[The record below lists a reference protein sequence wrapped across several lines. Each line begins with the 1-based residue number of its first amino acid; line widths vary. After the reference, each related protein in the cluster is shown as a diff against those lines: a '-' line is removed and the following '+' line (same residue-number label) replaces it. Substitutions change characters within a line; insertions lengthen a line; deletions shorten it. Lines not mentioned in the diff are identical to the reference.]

1 MVIEI
6 DMPRNVRSS
15 GLFATGLACCLAAA
29 AQQTVSPSC
38 WAFFQGETPA
48 AAAPQGQGGPP
59 GGGFPGGGFPG
70 GGFPGGGFPGG
81 GPGGG
86 FPGGGRGGRGGG
98 FGEVWVF
105 DLLGRDAVRTE
116 LNLTETQKTKLEE
129 IAKPFEEERR
139 GLRGMFQGMRNPEEF
154 QTRMEEMRKKQ
165 DEIRKKADEQ
175 VNEVLTSTQ
184 FTRYRQIFLQSLGTS
199 ALSRDDV
206 AEDLKLTED
215 QKAQLKKVQDDFRA
229 KQQQMGFFGA
239 PEERQKLGEE
249 RDAALKAVL
258 TADQQKDWDAKLG
271 TKFDGDSAGGP
282 PQTAGRGPGAAGGRG
297 EEAAPR
303 RRDRR
308 QVEGE
313 AGGPAVAD
321 FSSRGTPGKPRE
333 EVSTDQP
340 PEGGGKGDAKADDEE
355 VRISFK
361 FQFAPWDQVL
371 KLFAETAKLSLD
383 MNEVP
388 TGTFNY
394 FDDREYTVP
403 EALDILNGYLL
414 RKGFVLIFRD
424 RFLVVWNLD
433 DAPPPNLIPQ
443 VTPEELAK
451 RGKNELMSVVI
462 PLKGTDAKTA
472 AEDIRELIGPQGK
485 VIPLPKINRLFVTD
499 VGSNLRK
506 ILELLEGL
514 GNVEDSKNS
523 FRQFQFKHITALE
536 AERTLRDLF
545 ALPARTTST
554 RMTSAAPAARGAAP
568 AQPQQPQMPQMQ
580 FGGGWGGGPPGG
592 GWGGGGWGGGGG
604 GGEWWR
610 RREEGRGGDRG
621 GDNNPQQQ
629 QQQQQQQQAQNAAAL
644 AAAKIQ
650 LTADM
655 RTNSLLV
662 TAGTEDMA
670 LIEKTIESIDVEE
683 SADQVARQGAKQP
696 QLEVYPL
703 NAADPRMVVDMLNAT
718 VPGLVIYE
726 DLKTRRIN
734 VYASPSDQQQVRAI
748 IKQLDGGAGESVTV
762 VNLRKIDPVAAA
774 TSLRSLFGASS
785 TDGPSIEA
793 DAVGR
798 RLMVRGSPEQVAEI
812 RKVLNQLGEDGE
824 GTGRRESSGGPIRT
838 LDMGGRSA
846 EDILSLLEKVLPPSE
861 RNTIRIVRPGN
872 GGNPLFRGSGNNR
885 PGQSENEMFDRKLPP
900 RSAPADSGSG
910 SPSRNTTRPG
920 SATGTSDKSI
930 DDWARELDELLEE
943 NEERPA
949 SRASGSDRRA
959 TQNGRGKPPFLLTA
973 QTGDDDGER
982 PAPARKRS
990 ADQEGGSIQVTTEG
1004 GKLILSGD
1012 DLEALDRLEGFLQQ
1026 MIERVP
1032 DNKNRWTVYYLRA
1045 ADATEAATML
1055 GALFPQGSVTQTASQ
1070 NSGLFG
1076 NFAGGLSSLGG
1087 SLVDMSG
1094 MGKSQPLRIIPE
1106 LRSNAL
1112 FISGPAD
1119 QVNDIMAA
1127 LEVLD
1132 TNELPESAKD
1142 RVPRMIPVEVADV
1155 TEVASIIR
1163 EVFREQ
1169 MDATGGNPL
1178 AALARGGG
1186 GGGFNPLAM
1195 MLGGGQPQGRQ
1206 QRGLQLTLGVDERTN
1221 TLIVSSSE
1229 QLFKQVEQL
1238 VKAIDQSARD
1248 ANNTVRVV
1256 TLSNSNT
1263 AVAGQALSSLL
1274 GKVKVNQNQANTGRR
1289 AAGPEAPGGFGR
1301 GGGPFGNGQAIPGMM
1316 GVNPAAMGMGM
1327 GLPGGMGRG
1336 GMGGGGFGGGNRGGM
1351 GGGGFGGGFGGGGM
1365 GGGGMGGGGNRGGG
1379 RGR

>member
-1 MVIEI
+1 MQ
-6 DMPRNVRSS
+6 RAACSS
-15 GLFATGLACCLAAA
+15 RVMWFRLVWGSALMWQLADIRPAYAY
-29 AQQTVSPSC
+29 
-38 WAFFQGETPA
+38 FQGNEPTGPGA
-48 AAAPQGQGGPP
+48 RQGQPENSGRPQGEAGPPAGTGGPPPGGFGGGPP
-59 GGGFPGGGFPG
+59 GGFGGGF
-70 GGFPGGGFPGG
+70 
-81 GPGGG
+81 
-86 FPGGGRGGRGGG
+86 GGGRGGRGG

-105 DLLGRDAVRTE
+105 DLLARDTVRAE
-116 LNLTETQKTKLEE
+116 LNLTDSQKSKLEAA
-129 IAKPFEEERR
+129 AKPFEEERR
-139 GLRGMFQGMRNPEEF
+139 NLRGMFQGMRSPDEF

-165 DEIRKKADEQ
+165 EELRKKADEQ
-175 VNEVLTSTQ
+175 INEVLTSTQ

-199 ALSRDDV
+199 ALARDEV
-206 AEDLKLTED
+206 ADDLKLSDE

-229 KQQQMGFFGA
+229 KQQQLGFLGS

-271 TKFDGDSAGGP
+271 PKFDADGTAAAS
-282 PQTAGRGPGAAGGRG
+282 QTAGRAGSGRA
-297 EEAAPR
+297 EEPAPR

-308 QVEGE
+308 QVESE
-313 AGGPAVAD
+313 SGGPAVAD
-321 FSSRGTPGKPRE
+321 FSSRATPGKPRE
-333 EVSTDQP
+333 EASTDQP
-340 PEGGGKGDAKADDEE
+340 PSEDKEVDPAD
-355 VRISFK
+355 VRMSFK

-371 KLFAETAKLSLD
+371 KLFAETARLSLD

-394 FDDREYTVP
+394 YDDREYTVP

-433 DAPPPNLIPQ
+433 DPPPPNLVPQ
-443 VTPEELAK
+443 ITSEELAK
-451 RGKNELMSVVI
+451 RGKNELLSIVI
-462 PLKGTDAKTA
+462 PLKGTDASTA
-472 AEDIRELIGPQGK
+472 AEDIKELIGPQGK
-485 VIPLPKINRLFVTD
+485 VVPLPKINRLFVTD
-499 VGSNLRK
+499 IGANLRK

-514 GNVEDSKNS
+514 GNVEESKNS
-523 FRQFQFKHITALE
+523 FRQFRFKHITAIE
-536 AERTLRDLF
+536 AEKTLRDLF
-545 ALPARTTST
+545 ALPSRMAST

-568 AQPQQPQMPQMQ
+568 AQPQPQQPQQPQFN
-580 FGGGWGGGPPGG
+580 FGQGGWGGG
-592 GWGGGGWGGGGG
+592 GWGGGGWGGGG

-621 GDNNPQQQ
+621 GDNNNSQQQ

-650 LTADM
+650 LTADL

-662 TAGTEDMA
+662 TAGNEDMA

-683 SADQVARQGAKQP
+683 SPDQVARQGANQP

-734 VYASPSDQQQVRAI
+734 IYASPADHQQVRAI
-748 IKQLDGGAGESVTV
+748 IKQLDGGAGDSVTV

-774 TSLRSLFGASS
+774 TSLRSLFGANSS
-785 TDGPSIEA
+785 DGPSIEA
-793 DAVGR
+793 DAVGK

-812 RKVLNQLGEDGE
+812 RKVLSQLGEDGE
-824 GTGRRESSGGPIRT
+824 GGSRRESSGSPIRT

-846 EDILSLLEKVLPPSE
+846 EEMLSLIERILPPSE
-861 RNTIRIVRPGN
+861 RSTIRIVRPSG
-872 GGNPLFRGSGNNR
+872 GGNPLFRGSGTNR
-885 PGQSENEMFDRKLPP
+885 PGSPENEMFDRKVPP
-900 RSAPADSGSG
+900 KTPAENPQGTSPRAPGTGPSAATSDDADSIE
-910 SPSRNTTRPG
+910 
-920 SATGTSDKSI
+920 DL
-930 DDWARELDELLEE
+930 ARELDELLENAE
-943 NEERPA
+943 PKPRRSNP
-949 SRASGSDRRA
+949 DRRA
-959 TQNGRGKPPFLLTA
+959 TATPVPQGQIRLTA
-973 QTGDDDGER
+973 QEAEQPEAAPR
-982 PAPARKRS
+982 REPARS
-990 ADQEGGSIQVTTEG
+990 AQGGEIRVTTEG
-1004 GKLILSGD
+1004 GKLVLSGD

-1026 MIERVP
+1026 VIESAP

-1045 ADATEAATML
+1045 ADATETATML
-1055 GALFPQGSVTQTASQ
+1055 GALFPQGSVTQTATQSG
-1070 NSGLFG
+1070 GLFG
-1076 NFAGGLSSLGG
+1076 NLTGGLSSLGG

-1112 FISGPAD
+1112 FISGPSD

-1163 EVFREQ
+1163 EVYKEQ
-1169 MDATGGNPL
+1169 LDPVGGNPL
-1178 AALARGGG
+1178 AALARGGGG

-1206 QRGLQLTLGVDERTN
+1206 QRGIQLTLGIDERTN

-1229 QLFKQVEQL
+1229 QLFRQVEQL
-1238 VKAIDQSARD
+1238 VQAIDQSARE
-1248 ANNTVRVV
+1248 ANSTVRVV
-1256 TLSNSNT
+1256 TLNSSNT

-1274 GKVKVNQNQANTGRR
+1274 GKVKVNQNQANNSRR
-1289 AAGPEAPGGFGR
+1289 PAGPEAPGGFGR
-1301 GGGPFGNGQAIPGMM
+1301 GGGPFGNGQAIPGM
-1316 GVNPAAMGMGM
+1316 GFNPAQMGGMGM
-1327 GLPGGMGRG
+1327 GIPGAMGRG
-1336 GMGGGGFGGGNRGGM
+1336 GAGFGGGGFGGGGFGGGGFGGGNRGGM
-1351 GGGGFGGGFGGGGM
+1351 GGGGFGGM
-1365 GGGGMGGGGNRGGG
+1365 GGGNRGGG
-1379 RGR
+1379 AGMGGGNRGGGGRGR

>member
-1 MVIEI
+1 MHRAACSSRVMWFRLVWGWALLWQLA
-6 DMPRNVRSS
+6 DPRP
-15 GLFATGLACCLAAA
+15 ACAFYQGNDGDNGG
-29 AQQTVSPSC
+29 AQQAQPANTGRP
-38 WAFFQGETPA
+38 QGEAGP
-48 AAAPQGQGGPP
+48 PGGFQGGPP
-59 GGGFPGGGFPG
+59 GGFGGGPPGGFGGGF
-70 GGFPGGGFPGG
+70 
-81 GPGGG
+81 
-86 FPGGGRGGRGGG
+86 GGGRGGRGG

-105 DLLGRDAVRTE
+105 DLLARDNVRAE
-116 LNLTETQKTKLEE
+116 LNLTDSQKAKLEE
-129 IAKPFEEERR
+129 AAKPFEEERR
-139 GLRGMFQGMRNPEEF
+139 NLRGLFQGMRSPDEF

-165 DEIRKKADEQ
+165 EELRKKADEQ

-199 ALSRDDV
+199 ALTRDDV
-206 AEDLKLTED
+206 ADDLKLTDD
-215 QKAQLKKVQDDFRA
+215 QKAQLKKVQDEFRT
-229 KQQQMGFFGA
+229 KQQQLGFLGS

-258 TADQQKDWDAKLG
+258 TADQQKDWDSRLG
-271 TKFDGDSAGGP
+271 PKFESDGGSSGS
-282 PQTAGRGPGAAGGRG
+282 QTAGRSGAGRS
-297 EEAAPR
+297 EEPAPR

-308 QVEGE
+308 QVDSE

-321 FSSRGTPGKPRE
+321 FSSRATPGKPRE
-333 EVSTDQP
+333 EVSADQP
-340 PEGGGKGDAKADDEE
+340 PAEEKKVDPAE
-355 VRISFK
+355 VRMSFK

-371 KLFAETAKLSLD
+371 KLFAETAQLSLD

-394 FDDREYTVP
+394 YDDREYTVP

-433 DAPPPNLIPQ
+433 DPPPPNLVPQ
-443 VTPEELAK
+443 VTAEELAK
-451 RGKNELMSVVI
+451 RGKNELMSIVI
-462 PLKGTDAKTA
+462 PLKGTDASTA
-472 AEDIRELIGPQGK
+472 AEDIKELIGPQGK
-485 VIPLPKINRLFVTD
+485 VVPLPKINRLFVTD
-499 VGSNLRK
+499 IGSNLRK

-514 GNVEDSKNS
+514 GNVEESKNS
-523 FRQFQFKHITALE
+523 FRQFRFKYITALE
-536 AERTLRDLF
+536 AEKTLRDLF
-545 ALPARTTST
+545 ALPSRMAST
-554 RMTSAAPAARGAAP
+554 RMTSAAPASRGATPAP
-568 AQPQQPQMPQMQ
+568 QQPQPQQPQ
-580 FGGGWGGGPPGG
+580 FGFGQGGWGGGGPFGG
-592 GWGGGGWGGGGG
+592 GWGGGGWGGGGGG

-621 GDNNPQQQ
+621 ADNNPQQ

-650 LTADM
+650 LTADL

-662 TAGTEDMA
+662 TAGNEDMA

-683 SADQVARQGAKQP
+683 SPDQVARQGANQP

-734 VYASPSDQQQVRAI
+734 IYASPADHQQVRAI

-774 TSLRSLFGASS
+774 TSLRSLFGANSA
-785 TDGPSIEA
+785 DGPSIEA
-793 DAVGR
+793 DAVGK

-812 RKVLNQLGEDGE
+812 RKVLTQLGEDGE
-824 GTGRRESSGGPIRT
+824 GGGRRESSGSPIRT

-846 EDILSLLEKVLPPSE
+846 EEMLSLIERILPPSE
-861 RNTIRIVRPGN
+861 RSTIRIVRPSG
-872 GGNPLFRGSGNNR
+872 GGNPLFRGSGTNR
-885 PGQSENEMFDRKLPP
+885 PGSPENELFDRKVLPKTPAETP
-900 RSAPADSGSG
+900 RETTPRGAGRGPGATSEDSGS
-910 SPSRNTTRPG
+910 
-920 SATGTSDKSI
+920 I
-930 DDWARELDELLEE
+930 DDLARELDELLEDSDA
-943 NEERPA
+943 RPRRP
-949 SRASGSDRRA
+949 SSDRRA
-959 TQNGRGKPPFLLTA
+959 TSTSSGQGRIRLTA
-973 QTGDDDGER
+973 QDAEESPTASRRE
-982 PAPARKRS
+982 PARS
-990 ADQEGGSIQVTTEG
+990 AGGGEIRVTTEG
-1004 GKLILSGD
+1004 GKLVLSGD

-1026 MIERVP
+1026 VIESAP
-1032 DNKNRWTVYYLRA
+1032 DNKTRWTVYYLRA
-1045 ADATEAATML
+1045 ADATETATML
-1055 GALFPQGSVTQTASQ
+1055 GALFPQGSVTQTATQSG
-1070 NSGLFG
+1070 GLFG
-1076 NFAGGLSSLGG
+1076 NLGGGLSSLGG
-1087 SLVDMSG
+1087 SLLDMSG

-1112 FISGPAD
+1112 FISGPSE

-1142 RVPRMIPVEVADV
+1142 RVPRMIPVEIADV
-1155 TEVASIIR
+1155 TEVASIIK
-1163 EVFREQ
+1163 EVYKEQ
-1169 MDATGGNPL
+1169 MDPVGGNPL
-1178 AALARGGG
+1178 AALARGGGGG

-1206 QRGLQLTLGVDERTN
+1206 QRGIQLTLGIDERTN

-1229 QLFKQVEQL
+1229 QLFRQVEQL
-1238 VKAIDQSARD
+1238 VQAIDQSARD

-1256 TLSNSNT
+1256 TLNNSNT

-1274 GKVKVNQNQANTGRR
+1274 GKVKVNQNQANNSRR
-1289 AAGPEAPGGFGR
+1289 PAGPEAPGGFGR
-1301 GGGPFGNGQAIPGMM
+1301 GGGPFGNGQGIPGM
-1316 GVNPAAMGMGM
+1316 GFNPAQMGGMGI
-1327 GLPGGMGRG
+1327 PGMGRG
-1336 GMGGGGFGGGNRGGM
+1336 GAGFGGGGLGGGGFGGGGFGGGGFGGGNRGG
-1351 GGGGFGGGFGGGGM
+1351 GGFGGM
-1365 GGGGMGGGGNRGGG
+1365 GGGGMGGGNRGGGG

>member
-1 MVIEI
+1 
-6 DMPRNVRSS
+6 MPRNARSS
-15 GLFATGLACCLAAA
+15 SLLATGLACCLAATV
-29 AQQTVSPSC
+29 QQTLSRPC
-38 WAFFQGETPA
+38 WAFFQGDSPA
-48 AAAPQGQGGPP
+48 ASAPQGQGGPPGGGP

-70 GGFPGGGFPGG
+70 GGGPGGGF
-81 GPGGG
+81 PGGG
-86 FPGGGRGGRGGG
+86 FPGGGRGGRGG

-116 LNLTETQKTKLEE
+116 LNLTESQKSKLEE
-129 IAKPFEEERR
+129 VAKPIEEERR
-139 GLRGMFQGMRNPEEF
+139 GLRNLFQGMRNPEEF

-165 DEIRKKADEQ
+165 EELRKKADEQ

-184 FTRYRQIFLQSLGTS
+184 FARYRQIFLQSLGTS

-206 AEDLKLTED
+206 AEDLKLTDD
-215 QKAQLKKVQDDFRA
+215 QKAQMKKVQDDFRA
-229 KQQQMGFFGA
+229 KMQQMGFFGA
-239 PEERQKLGEE
+239 PEERQKLNEE

-271 TKFDGDSAGGP
+271 TKFEGEGSSGA
-282 PQTAGRGPGAAGGRG
+282 PQTAGRGTSGRT
-297 EEAAPR
+297 EEPAPR

-308 QVEGE
+308 QVETE

-321 FSSRGTPGKPRE
+321 FSSRATPGKPRE
-333 EVSTDQP
+333 ELSTDQP
-340 PEGGGKGDAKADDEE
+340 PVGDAKPDDGE

-394 FDDREYTVP
+394 FDDREYTVS

-433 DAPPPNLIPQ
+433 DPPPPNLVPQ

-506 ILELLEGL
+506 IFELLEGL

-523 FRQFQFKHITALE
+523 FRQFQFKYITALE

-545 ALPARTTST
+545 ALPSRMTST

-568 AQPQQPQMPQMQ
+568 AQPQQPQPQQPQ
-580 FGGGWGGGPPGG
+580 FQFGQGGWGGPFGGGGWGGQ
-592 GWGGGGWGGGGG
+592 GWGGGGGG

-621 GDNNPQQQ
+621 GDNNNN

-644 AAAKIQ
+644 ASAKIQ

-662 TAGTEDMA
+662 TASPEDLA

-683 SADQVARQGAKQP
+683 SPDQVARQGAKQP

-703 NAADPRMVVDMLNAT
+703 NAADPRMVVDMLNVT

-734 VYASPSDQQQVRAI
+734 VYGSPSDQQQVRAI

-774 TSLRSLFGASS
+774 TSLRSLFGANSA
-785 TDGPSIEA
+785 DGPSIEA

-812 RKVLNQLGEDGE
+812 RKVLTQLGEDGE

-846 EDILSLLEKVLPPSE
+846 DDILSLIEKVLPPGE
-861 RNTIRIVRPGN
+861 RNAIRIVRPGD

-885 PGQSENEMFDRKLPP
+885 PGRPENEIFDRRVPP
-900 RSAPADSGSG
+900 KSAPSEGGANAPARSGTGPGNAAGKSG
-910 SPSRNTTRPG
+910 E
-920 SATGTSDKSI
+920 SI
-930 DDWARELDELLEE
+930 DDLARELDELLDDK
-943 NEERPA
+943 EERPA
-949 SRASGSDRRA
+949 PRPDRRA
-959 TQNGRGKPPFLLTA
+959 TRNARVATPILLTA
-973 QTGDDDGER
+973 QDAVDDREDER
-982 PAPARKRS
+982 PAPARQRNVE
-990 ADQEGGSIQVTTEG
+990 QGGGSPIQITSEG

-1032 DNKNRWTVYYLRA
+1032 DNKTRWTVYYLRA

-1055 GALFPQGSVTQTASQ
+1055 GALFPQGSVTQTATQ

-1076 NFAGGLSSLGG
+1076 NLTGGLSSLGG

-1112 FISGPAD
+1112 FISGPTE

-1142 RVPRMIPVEVADV
+1142 RVPRMIPVEVADA

-1169 MDATGGNPL
+1169 MDANGGNPL

-1195 MLGGGQPQGRQ
+1195 MLGGGGQPQGRQ

-1229 QLFKQVEQL
+1229 QLFRQVEQL
-1238 VKAIDQSARD
+1238 VKAIDQSARE

-1274 GKVKVNQNQANTGRR
+1274 GKVKVNQNQANSGRR
-1289 AAGPEAPGGFGR
+1289 APGPEAPGGFGR

-1316 GVNPAAMGMGM
+1316 GMNPAAMGMGMGM

-1336 GMGGGGFGGGNRGGM
+1336 APGGNFGGGGFGGGNRGGM
-1351 GGGGFGGGFGGGGM
+1351 GGGGFGGFGGGGGGM
-1365 GGGGMGGGGNRGGG
+1365 GGGNRGGGGG

>member
-1 MVIEI
+1 M
-6 DMPRNVRSS
+6 DRAACSS
-15 GLFATGLACCLAAA
+15 RVLWFRLVCCLALLWQVADLRPA
-29 AQQTVSPSC
+29 CAY
-38 WAFFQGETPA
+38 FQGNDGNGGEARQGQPENA
-48 AAAPQGQGGPP
+48 GRPQGEGGPP
-59 GGGFPGGGFPG
+59 GGFGGGPPGGFGGGPPGGFGGGF
-70 GGFPGGGFPGG
+70 
-81 GPGGG
+81 
-86 FPGGGRGGRGGG
+86 GGGRGGRGG

-105 DLLGRDAVRTE
+105 DLLARDNVRAE
-116 LNLTETQKTKLEE
+116 LNLTDSQKAKLEDA
-129 IAKPFEEERR
+129 AKPFEEERR
-139 GLRGMFQGMRNPEEF
+139 NLRGLFQGMRSPDEF

-165 DEIRKKADEQ
+165 EELRKKAEEQ

-184 FTRYRQIFLQSLGTS
+184 YSRYRQIFLQSLGTS
-199 ALSRDDV
+199 ALARDEV
-206 AEDLKLTED
+206 ADDLKLTDD

-229 KQQQMGFFGA
+229 KQQQLGFLGS

-258 TADQQKDWDAKLG
+258 TADQQKDWDSKLG
-271 TKFDGDSAGGP
+271 PKFEADGSASGA
-282 PQTAGRGPGAAGGRG
+282 QTAGRSGSGRA
-297 EEAAPR
+297 EEPAPR

-308 QVEGE
+308 QVESE
-313 AGGPAVAD
+313 SGGPAVAD

-333 EVSTDQP
+333 EASTDQP
-340 PEGGGKGDAKADDEE
+340 PAEEKVVDPAD
-355 VRISFK
+355 VRMSFK

-371 KLFAETAKLSLD
+371 KLFSETARLSLD

-394 FDDREYTVP
+394 YDDREYTVP

-433 DAPPPNLIPQ
+433 DPPPPNLVPQ

-451 RGKNELMSVVI
+451 RGKNELLSVVI
-462 PLKGTDAKTA
+462 PLKGTDAATA
-472 AEDIRELIGPQGK
+472 AEDIKELIGPQGK
-485 VIPLPKINRLFVTD
+485 VVPLPKINRLFVTD
-499 VGSNLRK
+499 IGANLLK

-514 GNVEDSKNS
+514 GKVEESKNS
-523 FRQFQFKHITALE
+523 FRQFRFKHITAIE

-545 ALPARTTST
+545 ALPSRLAST
-554 RMTSAAPAARGAAP
+554 RMTSAAPAARSATPAP
-568 AQPQQPQMPQMQ
+568 QQPQPQQPQ
-580 FGGGWGGGPPGG
+580 FGFGQGGWGGGPFG
-592 GWGGGGWGGGGG
+592 GGGGWGGGGG
-604 GGEWWR
+604 DWWR
-610 RREEGRGGDRG
+610 RREEGRGGGDRG
-621 GDNNPQQQ
+621 GDNNPQQ

-650 LTADM
+650 LTTDL

-662 TAGTEDMA
+662 TAGNEDMA

-683 SADQVARQGAKQP
+683 SPDQVARQGANQP

-703 NAADPRMVVDMLNAT
+703 NAADPRMVVDMLNVT

-734 VYASPSDQQQVRAI
+734 IYASPSDHQQVRAI

-774 TSLRSLFGASS
+774 TSLRSLFGANSA
-785 TDGPSIEA
+785 DGPSIEA
-793 DAVGR
+793 DAVGK

-812 RKVLNQLGEDGE
+812 RKVLTQLGEDGE
-824 GTGRRESSGGPIRT
+824 GGGRRESSGSPIRT

-846 EDILSLLEKVLPPSE
+846 EEMLSLIERILPPGE
-861 RNTIRIVRPGN
+861 RSSIRIVRPSGA
-872 GGNPLFRGSGNNR
+872 GNPLFRGSGTNR
-885 PGQSENEMFDRKLPP
+885 PGSPENELFDRKVPPKPPAETPP
-900 RSAPADSGSG
+900 RTSPEGSG
-910 SPSRNTTRPG
+910 RGPAAAG
-920 SATGTSDKSI
+920 DDAGSI
-930 DDWARELDELLEE
+930 DDLARELDELLEDSDAQPR
-943 NEERPA
+943 RPK
-949 SRASGSDRRA
+949 SDRRA
-959 TQNGRGKPPFLLTA
+959 TAVPAGQARIRLTA
-973 QTGDDDGER
+973 QDADESQTAPRRE
-982 PAPARKRS
+982 PARS
-990 ADQEGGSIQVTTEG
+990 AGGGEIRVTTEG
-1004 GKLILSGD
+1004 GKLVLSGD

-1026 MIERVP
+1026 VIESAP
-1032 DNKNRWTVYYLRA
+1032 DNKTRWTVYYLRA
-1045 ADATEAATML
+1045 ADATETATML
-1055 GALFPQGSVTQTASQ
+1055 GALFPQGSVTQTATQSG
-1070 NSGLFG
+1070 GLFG
-1076 NFAGGLSSLGG
+1076 NLGGGLSSLGG
-1087 SLVDMSG
+1087 SLLDMSG

-1112 FISGPAD
+1112 FISGPSE

-1155 TEVASIIR
+1155 TEVASIIK
-1163 EVFREQ
+1163 EVYKEQ
-1169 MDATGGNPL
+1169 MDPVGGNPL
-1178 AALARGGG
+1178 AALARGGGGGG

-1206 QRGLQLTLGVDERTN
+1206 QRGIQLTLGIDERTN

-1229 QLFKQVEQL
+1229 QLFRQVEQL
-1238 VKAIDQSARD
+1238 VQAIDQSARE

-1256 TLSNSNT
+1256 TLNSSNT

-1274 GKVKVNQNQANTGRR
+1274 GKVKVNQNQANSRR
-1289 AAGPEAPGGFGR
+1289 PAGPDAPGGFGR
-1301 GGGPFGNGQAIPGMM
+1301 GGGPFGNGQAIPGM
-1316 GVNPAAMGMGM
+1316 GFNPAQMGGMGM
-1327 GLPGGMGRG
+1327 GIPGGMGRG
-1336 GMGGGGFGGGNRGGM
+1336 GAGFGGGLGGGGFGGGGFGGGGFGGGNRGGM
-1351 GGGGFGGGFGGGGM
+1351 GGGGFGGM
-1365 GGGGMGGGGNRGGG
+1365 GGGGMGGGNRGGGG